1 MVVPRRAPVR
11 PRVVSLDTHETLL
24 LEDLIGSVAA
34 KVNCGA
40 IELVGE
46 RRTGKTMA
54 LAHLASLALGEQLGL
69 VDDARSSDV
78 QLSVANHFVVYT
90 TCRSLG
96 LTGLRYEL
104 APWCRDDL
112 IEYLLST
119 HPDRCA
125 SVMARV
131 TSDDNEVLLEGKP
144 ELYCIVAEQMA
155 ANEAVP
161 DIRAA
166 LRLGIAARAG
176 DQQTLED
183 ARFYSAAVLLGEH
196 SLAQGRQQEMRD
208 RGVSSE
214 LFGLL
219 ANRWVHILLTADRVA
234 SVLKRNAEHPF
245 PTVKLPRALVAET
258 ARLARGDPEMLLC
271 LRQLV
276 EGSETQLMPMAASVL
291 HVADPAW
298 RPNRNRCSH
307 LVGAYLSEAPWQGID
322 LHQANLQSADL
333 RRADLQAANLEA
345 SRLSEANLRES
356 RLGGARMASVLA
368 FGADFSHADLSR
380 AVLTDGRFA
389 GAHFVRSILN
399 GASAANADFRCANFE
414 CASLAAADLTGC
426 DFRDALLRGADLR
439 DSDLR
444 NSNLSEQTLRQTLLT
459 GANLASS
466 DLSRCD
472 LEFVELPR
480 ACFRDA
486 DLSNAWLTGSVIR
499 GADFRNAQ
507 LRHAGLADIDWE
519 TADLRGAD
527 LRGCSFHLGSCRS
540 GLVGSPYPCH
550 GSRTGFYTD
559 DYDDQTYKAPEEI
572 RKANLCGA
580 DLRGTL
586 IANVDFYLVDLRGAK
601 YDSEQAL
608 HFRQCD
614 AILSDRAM

>member
-1 MVVPRRAPVR
+1 
-11 PRVVSLDTHETLL
+11 LDTRETLL
-24 LEDLIGSVAA
+24 LEDLVGAIAA

-40 IELVGE
+40 IEVVGE
-46 RRTGKTMA
+46 RRTGKTTA

-69 VDDARSSDV
+69 LDDARPIDV
-78 QLSVANHFVVYT
+78 QLSAAKHFVVYT

-144 ELYCIVAEQMA
+144 ELYCMVAEQMA

-166 LRLGIAARAG
+166 LRLGIAAITG

-196 SLAQGRQQEMRD
+196 PLAQDRQREMRD
-208 RGVSSE
+208 RGVSSQ
-214 LFGLL
+214 LFDLL
-219 ANRWVHILLTADRVA
+219 ANRWVQILLTADHVA
-234 SVLKRNAEHPF
+234 SVLKRNAEHLLPA
-245 PTVKLPRALVAET
+245 VKLPRALVAET
-258 ARLARGDPEMLLC
+258 ARIAQGDPEVLLC
-271 LRQLV
+271 LRRLAD
-276 EGSETQLMPMAASVL
+276 GGETQLMPMAASVL
-291 HVADPAW
+291 HLADPDW
-298 RPNRNRCSH
+298 RPDRNRCSH
-307 LVGAYLSEAPWQGID
+307 LVGAYLSEASWQGID
-322 LHQANLQSADL
+322 LHQANLQGADL
-333 RRADLQAANLEA
+333 RRADLRDANLEA
-345 SRLSEANLRES
+345 SRLNEASLRES
-356 RLGGARMASVLA
+356 RLGGARMASVLG
-368 FGADFSHADLSR
+368 FGADFSHADLTH
-380 AVLTDGRFA
+380 AVLTNGRFF
-389 GAHFVRSILN
+389 GAHFVRSLLN
-399 GASAANADFRCANFE
+399 EASAANADFRCANLE
-414 CASLAAADLTGC
+414 CASVAVADLTGC
-426 DFRDALLRGADLR
+426 DFRDALLEGADLR

-444 NSNLSEQTLRQTLLT
+444 NANLSEQILRQTLLR

-499 GADFRNAQ
+499 GADFRKAK

-519 TADLRGAD
+519 RADLRGAD

-559 DYDDQTYKAPEEI
+559 DYGDQTYKAPEEI

-580 DLRGTL
+580 DLRGAL

-601 YDSEQAL
+601 YDPEQAL
-608 HFRQCD
+608 HFRRCD
-614 AILSDRAM
+614 AILSGRAT